1 MCGKIKFITF
11 KNPLS
16 ALASEVTIASGL
28 NPLMLTRA
36 TNAPTIS
43 TAVPIP
49 VILLRNHD
57 FYRVGKVHKYNGN
70 NSAVSK
76 RNNGNG
82 KYADY

>member
-49 VILLRNHD
+49 VILLRKSR
-57 FYRVGKVHKYNGN
+57 FFTEWVKYINITEIIPQ
-70 NSAVSK
+70 
-76 RNNGNG
+76 
-82 KYADY
+82 